1 MIRGVKG
8 GGDLIALLVLL
19 VALTGCSLGSS
30 PAPSPPTIQAAGVA
44 TDVRIY
50 QDHVRYA
57 FADGSVHEVPLSY
70 RQIGHGGF
78 GLVIIGSDSGGP
90 FIALFPTQGGLPADC
105 YRENAE
111 GIERGAYI
119 QTQGVLWTKAPS
131 FTSPVHPDAGSAYP
145 GGTRFC
151 FNEQGLITT
160 VIVTDLLS

>member
-1 MIRGVKG
+1 MIRGVKRG
-8 GGDLIALLVLL
+8 GGLAATLALF

-30 PAPSPPTIQAAGVA
+30 PAPSPPTIQAVGVA

-50 QDHVRYA
+50 QDHVRYV

-70 RQIGHGGF
+70 RQFGDGGLG
-78 GLVIIGSDSGGP
+78 GLVVIGSGSRGN
-90 FIALFPTQGGLPADC
+90 FVASFPTQAGLPTDC

-119 QTQGVLWTKAPS
+119 QTQGVLWTKASS
-131 FTSPVHPDAGSAYP
+131 FTSTVHPDAGSEYP

-160 VIVTDLLS
+160 VIGF